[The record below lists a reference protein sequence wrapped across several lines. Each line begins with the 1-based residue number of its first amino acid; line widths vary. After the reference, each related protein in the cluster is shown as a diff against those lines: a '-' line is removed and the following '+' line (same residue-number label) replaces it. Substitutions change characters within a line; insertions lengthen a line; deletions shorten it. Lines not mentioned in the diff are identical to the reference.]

1 MIIII
6 EKGWI
11 FQIDKS
17 IGKNSKKN
25 NSDVALN
32 ILPVDIK
39 EVKNDADMAEEVEIK
54 SEIKPIISK
63 DTSKW
68 MT

>member
-17 IGKNSKKN
+17 IGTNSKKN

-39 EVKNDADMAEEVEIK
+39 EVKNDADMTEEVEIK
-54 SEIKPIISK
+54 SEI
-63 DTSKW
+63 
-68 MT
+68 

>member
-39 EVKNDADMAEEVEIK
+39 EVKDDADMTEEVEIK

-63 DTSKW
+63 YTSKW

>member
-6 EKGWI
+6 EKGRI

-39 EVKNDADMAEEVEIK
+39 EVKNDADMTEEVEIK

-63 DTSKW
+63 YTSK
-68 MT
+68 